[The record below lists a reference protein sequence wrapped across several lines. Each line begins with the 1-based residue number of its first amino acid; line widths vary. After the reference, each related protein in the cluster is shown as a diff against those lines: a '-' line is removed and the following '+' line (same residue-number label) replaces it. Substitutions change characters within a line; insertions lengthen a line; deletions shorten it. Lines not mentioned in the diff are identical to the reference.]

1 MRAKMRL
8 SNAFLTRINVAEK
21 ENNAGEVVGIKV
33 GLTASRSGKGGY
45 QGNDGRRQPKSV
57 HSASSRE
64 YRCRKI
70 NFDTYWGYE
79 ELDAWAAEPEYIRII
94 NGELVKSKAESL
106 LAIAFNGTKWADVSD
121 PEANPKLED
130 CGKGWLTQQREQN
143 PARTMGW
150 ASGKIG
156 EEKAAVKY
164 GPAQEYKNL
173 DALVKDAVN
182 NMIAEEFTDRADL
195 VVICNARDLEDKYFQ
210 LVNAAAE
217 KATEN
222 VASDI
227 LQSTRRLGGLQAIAV
242 PYFPAGS
249 MLITP
254 LSNLSIYFQ
263 KSGHRRKLA
272 DEPEFDRVVNYE
284 SENIDF
290 VIEELEAIV
299 LIDNIERV
307 EA

>member
-1 MRAKMRL
+1 MHQIISKYIAAVAKANGVADTSVHFAVDPQISRKMRAKMRL
-8 SNAFLTRINVAEK
+8 SSAFLTRINVAEK

-79 ELDAWAAEPEYIRII
+79 ELDAWAAEPEYISII

-143 PARTMGW
+143 PARTLGW

-156 EEKAAVKY
+156 E
-164 GPAQEYKNL
+164 
-173 DALVKDAVN
+173 
-182 NMIAEEFTDRADL
+182 
-195 VVICNARDLEDKYFQ
+195 
-210 LVNAAAE
+210 
-217 KATEN
+217 
-222 VASDI
+222 
-227 LQSTRRLGGLQAIAV
+227 
-242 PYFPAGS
+242 
-249 MLITP
+249 
-254 LSNLSIYFQ
+254 
-263 KSGHRRKLA
+263 
-272 DEPEFDRVVNYE
+272 
-284 SENIDF
+284 
-290 VIEELEAIV
+290 
-299 LIDNIERV
+299 
-307 EA
+307 